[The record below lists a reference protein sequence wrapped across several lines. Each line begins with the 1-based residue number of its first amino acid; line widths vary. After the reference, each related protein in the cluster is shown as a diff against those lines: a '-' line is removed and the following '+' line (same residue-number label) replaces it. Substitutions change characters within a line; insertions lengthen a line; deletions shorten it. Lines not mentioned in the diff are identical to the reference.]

1 VKLFETKMYQIKK
14 YTAANPAGSLM
25 QQPGLHRPQQ
35 STTSSP
41 AHQQQLQERPSLYGS
56 NSNGLLSADAGVM
69 NSSSSAADPKPRL
82 RWTPELHERFVDAVT
97 QLGGADSKTFL
108 ILPTHHHDLI
118 LSDQKLLQLN
128 PPNAMH
134 A

>member
-1 VKLFETKMYQIKK
+1 MYQIKK

-41 AHQQQLQERPSLYGS
+41 AHQQQLQERPSLYGR

-108 ILPTHHHDLI
+108 DSSHPTIMISLLIRLSLILPTHHHDLT
-118 LSDQKLLQLN
+118 LN
-128 PPNAMH
+128 
-134 A
+134 